1 MATDDRSNRAALRRI
16 AHRAMLE
23 RGFAPD
29 FEPDVLAEVD
39 ALDPHAAG
47 GDGDVQDLTGL
58 PWFSIDNDDSRDL
71 DQVSAAERLPGGAIR
86 LFVAIADVDAFV
98 RDGTATDGHARTNT
112 TSIYTA
118 GGTFPM
124 LPERLSYDLTS
135 LNEDGN
141 RLALVVEMV
150 GEAGGACR
158 ARA

>member
-1 MATDDRSNRAALRRI
+1 MSPHSASHRHDLAAI

-47 GDGDVQDLTGL
+47 KDGDVRDLTGL

-112 TSIYTA
+112 TS
-118 GGTFPM
+118 
-124 LPERLSYDLTS
+124 
-135 LNEDGN
+135 
-141 RLALVVEMV
+141 
-150 GEAGGACR
+150 
-158 ARA
+158 